1 MNSNRGRIW
10 QSGGVVLRRRGSTLI
25 LVLWTVGICTLI
37 VLSLQV
43 SAYRQSMA
51 GVEAIGRVR
60 AKWAAR
66 AGVEECIAY
75 LGWEVEHADD
85 SDPVRL
91 KNALA
96 DLATGEVFGADW
108 VIGHVEDGEF
118 YEGPLDAHAMINV
131 NLMTE
136 EQMLLL
142 EYMEELMARPLLD
155 WIDNDDEPLE
165 DGGVESQYYLDLD
178 PPYEARNGAVRTLEE
193 LELVADMD
201 PLLLRGEDWNLNGLL
216 DANENDLL
224 AAMGKYPDFP
234 SLLRTRV
241 IHQACKPI
249 GSGSNWMTGLAEKG
263 DNKAKFSVLR
273 QQRITEIENAFQ
285 SERYDNIQCKYP
297 YDDIRRILHTD
308 SRIR

>member
-1 MNSNRGRIW
+1 MR
-10 QSGGVVLRRRGSTLI
+10 
-25 LVLWTVGICTLI
+25 
-37 VLSLQV
+37 
-43 SAYRQSMA
+43 
-51 GVEAIGRVR
+51 
-60 AKWAAR
+60 
-66 AGVEECIAY
+66 
-75 LGWEVEHADD
+75 
-85 SDPVRL
+85 
-91 KNALA
+91 
-96 DLATGEVFGADW
+96 ATGFGLRGAKKITGIAIPNW
-108 VIGHVEDGEF
+108 VD
-118 YEGPLDAHAMINV
+118 Y
-131 NLMTE
+131 
-136 EQMLLL
+136 
-142 EYMEELMARPLLD
+142 
-155 WIDNDDEPLE
+155 
-165 DGGVESQYYLDLD
+165 
-178 PPYEARNGAVRTLEE
+178 
-193 LELVADMD
+193 ELVDEEAEACAMKA
-201 PLLLRGEDWNLNGLL
+201 WV